1 MNHQEF
7 NGDFDKSCQLAD
19 SSTYAYRNMRQGRGL
34 LDYPRVLEQMW
45 RLTPF
50 RIVPQKQ
57 GHSEIR
63 ARVKGPLVTVR
74 LFSTQLNKNTRGALA
89 DIKKLGSRNTCQQEK
104 REETAGRSQC
114 DINVHK
120 TSQCTKANTFKCVT
134 T

>member
-1 MNHQEF
+1 M
-7 NGDFDKSCQLAD
+7 
-19 SSTYAYRNMRQGRGL
+19 

-50 RIVPQKQ
+50 RIVPQQQ

-74 LFSTQLNKNTRGALA
+74 LFSTQLGKNTRGALA
-89 DIKKLGSRNTCQQEK
+89 DIKKLGSRNTRQQET

-114 DINVHK
+114 DINV
-120 TSQCTKANTFKCVT
+120 
-134 T
+134 